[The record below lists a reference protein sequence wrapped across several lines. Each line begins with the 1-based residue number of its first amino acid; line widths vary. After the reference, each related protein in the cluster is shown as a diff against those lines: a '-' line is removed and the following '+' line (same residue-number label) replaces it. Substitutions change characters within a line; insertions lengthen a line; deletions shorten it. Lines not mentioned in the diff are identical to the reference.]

1 MLARLRRD
9 YLSFAGRIPRLVYWR
24 RSLASA
30 IVSGLL
36 VAAGWLAQ
44 PYSHPAFLILS
55 SIAFVISA
63 LTLASLSVRRFQ
75 DHGRNG
81 WLGLGVL
88 VAAAAIA
95 YGGDFGLAPTY
106 AAVLGGAVSL
116 ALFVYLGF
124 VRGSRRTNR
133 YGPDPL
139 A

>member
-1 MLARLRRD
+1 MLERIRRD
-9 YLSFAGRIPRLVYWR
+9 YLGFAGRIPRLVYWR
-24 RSLASA
+24 RSLASG
-30 IVSGLL
+30 IVSFLL
-36 VAAGWLAQ
+36 VAAGWLLA
-44 PYSHPAFLILS
+44 PYSQPGFLILDAL
-55 SIAFVISA
+55 AFAISA

-88 VAAAAIA
+88 VAAAAVA
-95 YGGDFGLAPTY
+95 YAGQFGLAPPY
-106 AAVLGGAVSL
+106 AAVLGGTVSL

-124 VRGSRRTNR
+124 VRGSRRANR